1 MDTGINGD
9 FKWCNGN
16 RNGTINGNG
25 NGKPNGNGTIDG
37 HGKEL
42 ERRWNCTELEA
53 CLYNSRQ
60 IYEKKSIFFIK
71 LLPANII
78 SVQKV
83 KHVLVFLAFAC
94 IFCLKGTVFFS
105 SRY

>member
-60 IYEKKSIFFIK
+60 IYEKKSIFF
-71 LLPANII
+71 
-78 SVQKV
+78 
-83 KHVLVFLAFAC
+83 FLIVAC
-94 IFCLKGTVFFS
+94 KYYKCSKGKTYFSFFS
-105 SRY
+105 FCMHFLS

>member
-25 NGKPNGNGTIDG
+25 NGKPNGNRTIDG

-42 ERRWNCTELEA
+42 ERRWNCAELEA

-60 IYEKKSIFFIK
+60 IYEKKSIFFFYCCLQI
-71 LLPANII
+71 LY
-78 SVQKV
+78 
-83 KHVLVFLAFAC
+83 VF
-94 IFCLKGTVFFS
+94 K
-105 SRY
+105 R